1 MSLFVGNKIIGW
13 WGIKS
18 IIKSQVAQENVHV
31 TLPQFFF
38 SPPKRNERN
47 LKNIYTRLH
56 QLFSAL
62 CRFHCVQ
69 NPKYMSKNNG

>member
-47 LKNIYTRLH
+47 LKIYILDCTSYSQRSVDSTVFKI
-56 QLFSAL
+56 QSI
-62 CRFHCVQ
+62 
-69 NPKYMSKNNG
+69 